1 SNGYKILSFQTY
13 KAVCLIPQ
21 VYRVSR
27 VHGIPQS
34 FKRKESMH
42 LTHGA
47 HPVGQIHAS
56 FPNYYGKIIIR
67 NHETT

>member
-1 SNGYKILSFQTY
+1 
-13 KAVCLIPQ
+13 
-21 VYRVSR
+21 
-27 VHGIPQS
+27 
-34 FKRKESMH
+34 MH

-67 NHETT
+67 YHETAEKKMLDKE